1 MSKNLYGVPIKD
13 SNPMNQEELV
23 EKYQSLKNLRN
34 FLQSM
39 DHEVLMAQQEGLKS
53 KKLRKKE
60 AEMAKKAL
68 DPMDKA
74 ERVRFIK

>member
-13 SNPMNQEELV
+13 SNPINQEELV

-39 DHEVLMAQQEGLKS
+39 DHEVLMA
-53 KKLRKKE
+53 
-60 AEMAKKAL
+60 
-68 DPMDKA
+68 
-74 ERVRFIK
+74 